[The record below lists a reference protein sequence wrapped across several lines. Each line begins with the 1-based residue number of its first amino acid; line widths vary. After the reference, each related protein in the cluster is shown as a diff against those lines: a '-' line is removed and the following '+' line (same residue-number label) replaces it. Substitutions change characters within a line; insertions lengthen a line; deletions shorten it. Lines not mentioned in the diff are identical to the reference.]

1 MGGGARDIGSRRRG
15 LAPRRPSAAISA
27 GYSNSPLRRAL
38 VLFLHPSPA
47 PAGMAGYRARR
58 RALKKAARA
67 PAREA
72 KERDR
77 QAKRKA
83 KDADAAA
90 RTPRR
95 ELEDAY
101 VKTFMEGPMP
111 AHAAGNPSFAAFVRS
126 RARSMPDESLR
137 AYVNLAR
144 GDDDDDDAAMRRDMD
159 LLMSDMR
166 GK

>member
-1 MGGGARDIGSRRRG
+1 
-15 LAPRRPSAAISA
+15 
-27 GYSNSPLRRAL
+27 
-38 VLFLHPSPA
+38 
-47 PAGMAGYRARR
+47 MAGYRARR

-101 VKTFMEGPMP
+101 VKAFMEGPVP

-126 RARSMPDESLR
+126 RARSLPDESLR

-144 GDDDDDDAAMRRDMD
+144 GDDDDDEDAMRRDMD
-159 LLMSDMR
+159 LLMSEMS

>member
-1 MGGGARDIGSRRRG
+1 
-15 LAPRRPSAAISA
+15 
-27 GYSNSPLRRAL
+27 
-38 VLFLHPSPA
+38 
-47 PAGMAGYRARR
+47 MAGYRARR
-58 RALKKAARA
+58 RALKKAARE

-77 QAKRKA
+77 RAKREA
-83 KDADAAA
+83 KDANAAA

-95 ELEDAY
+95 ELEAVY
-101 VKTFMEGPMP
+101 VESFMEGPVA
-111 AHAAGNPSFAAFVRS
+111 AHAAGNPSFVAFLRDK
-126 RARSMPDESLR
+126 ARSMSDESLR

-144 GDDDDDDAAMRRDMD
+144 GDDDDDEDAMRRDMD